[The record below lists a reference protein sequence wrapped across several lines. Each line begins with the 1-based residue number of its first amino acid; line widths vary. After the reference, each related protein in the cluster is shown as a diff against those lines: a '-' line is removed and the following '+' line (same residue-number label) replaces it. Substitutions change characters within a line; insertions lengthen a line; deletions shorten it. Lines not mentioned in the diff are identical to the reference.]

1 MIWKSLFR
9 LGVALKFCLTF
20 ALLNPED
27 GIVRIAV
34 DNLVVQTLIPAK
46 GKGMND
52 GEKLPDVVGAV
63 DRTIVE
69 HTIACL
75 QVDGLIFHRTW
86 VARACSIHSPRIC
99 PYLWGQG
106 QNRVVAVCRGI

>member
-1 MIWKSLFR
+1 MGVEPVFCSGNDLEERLR

-46 GKGMND
+46 GKGMDD

-75 QVDGLIFHRTW
+75 QVDGLVFHRPR
-86 VARACSIHSPRIC
+86 VA
-99 PYLWGQG
+99 
-106 QNRVVAVCRGI
+106 

>member
-1 MIWKSLFR
+1 MGVEPVFCSGNDLEERFR
-9 LGVALKFCLTF
+9 LGVALKFCLAF

-34 DNLVVQTLIPAK
+34 DGFVVQTLIPAK
-46 GKGMND
+46 GKGMDD

-75 QVDGLIFHRTW
+75 QVDGLIFHRPR
-86 VARACSIHSPRIC
+86 VA
-99 PYLWGQG
+99 
-106 QNRVVAVCRGI
+106 